1 VKERAPW
8 LEAILL
14 DVKDFMTSLVI
25 TTEIDTP
32 VVEAAKL
39 MAIDDV
45 GSLIV
50 TKSDVLAGMVTRRE
64 IIGARLFSEESY
76 QSLVV
81 GDIMT
86 SPVVTI
92 GPDAELGQA
101 IGLMNQTGKRRIP
114 VIEGNDIIG
123 MVSATDIIR
132 VLATMKFLA
141 DGSTDE
147 ED

>member
-1 VKERAPW
+1 M
-8 LEAILL
+8 LQ
-14 DVKDFMTSLVI
+14 VKDFMTSLVI

-32 VVEAAKL
+32 VVDAAKL

-50 TKSDVLAGMVTRRE
+50 TKSDVLAGIVTRRE
-64 IIGARLFSEESY
+64 IIGARLFSDESY
-76 QSLVV
+76 QSLVI

-86 SPVVTI
+86 TPVVTI
-92 GPDAELGQA
+92 GPEAELGQA

-123 MVSATDIIR
+123 MISTTDVIR
-132 VLATMKFLA
+132 VLATMKFIA
-141 DGSTDE
+141 DGSTEEEEE

>member
-1 VKERAPW
+1 MHVR
-8 LEAILL
+8 
-14 DVKDFMTSLVI
+14 DFMTSLVV
-25 TTEIDTP
+25 TAEIDTP
-32 VVEAAKL
+32 VVDAAKL

-50 TKSDVLAGMVTRRE
+50 TKSDVLAGLVTRRE

-76 QSLVV
+76 KSLVV

-86 SPVVTI
+86 TPVVTI
-92 GPDAELGQA
+92 GPDADIGQV

-123 MVSATDIIR
+123 MITASDIIR
-132 VLATMKFLA
+132 VLATMKLIA
-141 DGSTDE
+141 DGSIEDE

>member
-1 VKERAPW
+1 M
-8 LEAILL
+8 LE
-14 DVKDFMTSLVI
+14 VKDFMTSLVI
-25 TTEIDTP
+25 TTEVDTP
-32 VVEAAKL
+32 VIEAAKL

-76 QSLVV
+76 QSLLI

-86 SPVVTI
+86 TPVVTI

-101 IGLMNQTGKRRIP
+101 IGLMNQTGKHRIP

-123 MVSATDIIR
+123 MISATDIIR
-132 VLATMKFLA
+132 VLATMKLIA
-141 DGSTDE
+141 DGSTEEE

>member
-1 VKERAPW
+1 
-8 LEAILL
+8 
-14 DVKDFMTSLVI
+14 MTSLVV
-25 TTEIDTP
+25 TAEIDTP
-32 VVEAAKL
+32 VVDAAKL

-50 TKSDVLAGMVTRRE
+50 TKSDVLAGLVTRRE

-76 QSLVV
+76 KSLVV

-86 SPVVTI
+86 TPVVTI
-92 GPDAELGQA
+92 GPDADIGQV

-123 MVSATDIIR
+123 MITASDIIR
-132 VLATMKFLA
+132 VLATMKLIA
-141 DGSTDE
+141 DGSIEDE

>member
-1 VKERAPW
+1 M
-8 LEAILL
+8 LQ
-14 DVKDFMTSLVI
+14 VKDFMTSLVV

-32 VVEAAKL
+32 VVDAAKL

-50 TKSDVLAGMVTRRE
+50 TKSDVLAGIVTRKE
-64 IIGARLFSEESY
+64 VIGARLFSDESY
-76 QSLVV
+76 QSLVI

-86 SPVVTI
+86 TPVVTI
-92 GPDAELGQA
+92 GPEAELGQA

-123 MVSATDIIR
+123 MISSTDIIR
-132 VLATMKFLA
+132 VLATMKFIA
-141 DGSTDE
+141 DGSTE
-147 ED
+147 EEEEEH